1 MTVKELMKM
10 LKTFPQDA
18 EVLVRREHDDSY
30 NPDDSAWDSLWPDDR
45 RTGKSRTFYCKADNT
60 VNIQ

>member
-1 MTVKELMKM
+1 MTVKELVKL

-18 EVLVRREHDDSY
+18 EVLVRSEHNDSF
-30 NPDDSAWDSLWPDDR
+30 NPDDSGWDSLWPAYQ
-45 RTGKSRTFYCKADNT
+45 GKERTFYCKADNT